1 MRQTTNHHI
10 TQLLQSDTTLIPD
23 VPPSN
28 TVIFRGDGEPKT
40 PLMMLQRLAE
50 FDQNFTLKE
59 DSYSLGGTVEQLEK
73 KCAEMLGK
81 AAAVFMPTGTLAN
94 HLAIRRLCGIK
105 PRAIVQE
112 QSHLYNDS
120 GDCVTRLSN
129 INLMPLAKGCPYFTL
144 ETLKAAVEQA
154 EGGRVI
160 NPVGAVMVESPV
172 RRQSGKI
179 MPFDEMKAVT
189 DYCRDKQIGSHLD
202 GARLYMMSG
211 ATGILPADYAALFDT
226 VYVSLYKYFGAPFGA
241 ILAGTAEF
249 TDGLYHDRR
258 MFGGGLASANFA
270 AALALQGIDGFEGRF
285 NRAMT
290 RAKVL
295 FDKISA
301 LESINVERFEHGSN
315 MFPLRLESD
324 VDSTRFVKTLEA
336 HSVSVSPPDGDHAGR
351 IMLTVNPTLLRQDIQ
366 DLLCT
371 FERAIKESQR

>member
-1 MRQTTNHHI
+1 MQTTNRHI
-10 TQLLQSDTTLIPD
+10 TQLLRSDTTLIPD

-40 PLMMLQRLAE
+40 PLTMLQRLAE
-50 FDQNFTLKE
+50 FDQKFTLKE
-59 DSYSLGGTVEQLEK
+59 DTYSLGGNVKQLEK
-73 KCAEMLGK
+73 KCAEMLEK
-81 AAAVFMPTGTLAN
+81 EAAVFMPTGTLAN
-94 HLAIRRLCGIK
+94 HLAIRKLCGVK

-144 ETLKAAVEQA
+144 ETLKAAVAQA
-154 EGGRVI
+154 ESGRVI
-160 NPVGAVMVESPV
+160 NPVGAVMIESPV
-172 RRQSGKI
+172 RRQWGKI

-270 AALALQGIDGFEGRF
+270 AALALQGIDGFEERF

-295 FDKISA
+295 FDKINA
-301 LESINVERFEHGSN
+301 LEGINVERFEHGSN
-315 MFPLRLESD
+315 MFPLKLESD
-324 VDSTRFVKTLEA
+324 VDSTRFVKTLEE
-336 HSVSVSPPDGDHAGR
+336 HSVSVSPPDSDHAGR
-351 IMLTVNPTLLRQDIQ
+351 IMLTVNSTILRQDIQ

>member
-1 MRQTTNHHI
+1 MQTTNRHI
-10 TQLLQSDTTLIPD
+10 TQLLRSDTTLIPD

-40 PLMMLQRLAE
+40 PLTMLQRLAE
-50 FDQNFTLKE
+50 FDQKFTLKE
-59 DSYSLGGTVEQLEK
+59 DTYSLGGNVKQLEK
-73 KCAEMLGK
+73 KCAEMLEK
-81 AAAVFMPTGTLAN
+81 EAAVFMPTGTLAN
-94 HLAIRRLCGIK
+94 HLAIRKLCGVK

-129 INLMPLAKGCPYFTL
+129 INLMPLAKRCPYFTP

-154 EGGRVI
+154 ESGRVI
-160 NPVGAVMVESPV
+160 NPVGAVMIESPV
-172 RRQSGKI
+172 RRQWGKI

-270 AALALQGIDGFEGRF
+270 AALALQGIDGFEERF

-290 RAKVL
+290 QAKVL
-295 FDKISA
+295 FDKINA

-315 MFPLRLESD
+315 MFPLKLESD
-324 VDSTRFVKTLEA
+324 VDSTRFVKTLEE

-351 IMLTVNPTLLRQDIQ
+351 IMLTVNPTILRQDTQ
-366 DLLCT
+366 DLFCT
-371 FERAIKESQR
+371 FERVIKESQR